1 MDLYTVRRENLNIL
15 TNKLLS
21 RDVQVFSMHPV
32 FCTYLVKKSST
43 VQHILVMTVLLFI
56 HFLTSFLSVN
66 VRLKKFIV
74 STQNTV
80 ERPKKYQNP
89 DFQISLKKT
98 EFSHAG

>member
-1 MDLYTVRRENLNIL
+1 
-15 TNKLLS
+15 
-21 RDVQVFSMHPV
+21 MHPV

-66 VRLKKFIV
+66 LRLKKFIV

-89 DFQISLKKT
+89 DFQICLKKT
-98 EFSHAG
+98 EFRNAGLQNEKM